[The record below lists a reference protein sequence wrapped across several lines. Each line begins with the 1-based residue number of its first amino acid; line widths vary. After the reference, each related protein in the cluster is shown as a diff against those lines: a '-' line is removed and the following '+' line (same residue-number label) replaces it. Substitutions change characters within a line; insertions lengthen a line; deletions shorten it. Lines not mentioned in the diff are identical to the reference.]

1 MLSQLGVQT
10 FGQVGKEPRGVR
22 QQPVLLAQFLELRF
36 NDAEHP
42 PALATAH
49 HGIR

>member
-10 FGQVGKEPRGVR
+10 FGQVGKEFRRVR
-22 QQPVLLAQFLELRF
+22 QQPVLLAKFFELRF
-36 NDAEHP
+36 DDAEDP
-42 PALATAH
+42 PALATAY